1 VLVGRDTG
9 ILGSSPLIVDNVS
22 FFRAAS
28 GSNGGIKFNGGIY
41 RSSIQGGIRGESSG
55 KAGGGASISYGIGA
69 GGNALSVC
77 IGDEMS
83 SGNGLSRRAEAEM
96 GSGFDRCS
104 YGTLD
109 GFDRCGG
116 GT

>member
-1 VLVGRDTG
+1 MGRGTG
-9 ILGSSPLIVDNVS
+9 ICANLSCVVDAS
-22 FFRAAS
+22 LFRAAS
-28 GSNGGIKFNGGIY
+28 GSNGGIKFNGGTY

-55 KAGGGASISYGIGA
+55 KAGGGSSISYSIGA

-104 YGTLD
+104 DETWNGVDLC
-109 GFDRCGG
+109 CGG
-116 GT
+116 M